1 MDYTAIDSYKHQWAD
16 PLLTRVLALTGEKD
30 EAANEDT
37 MYGWRHFVACC
48 EEEEGMEGGM
58 EGGLGGA
65 PKVYVLKKKGKYR
78 CRREGGRE
86 GGCLFRQVVLPG
98 THFFIKDRPEAVWGM
113 IQEEI
118 KRMEG

>member
-1 MDYTAIDSYKHQWAD
+1 
-16 PLLTRVLALTGEKD
+16 
-30 EAANEDT
+30 

-78 CRREGGRE
+78 CRREEGGRE

-98 THFFIKDRPEAVWGM
+98 THFFIKDKPEAVWGV
-113 IQEEI
+113 IEEEI
-118 KRMEG
+118 RRMEG